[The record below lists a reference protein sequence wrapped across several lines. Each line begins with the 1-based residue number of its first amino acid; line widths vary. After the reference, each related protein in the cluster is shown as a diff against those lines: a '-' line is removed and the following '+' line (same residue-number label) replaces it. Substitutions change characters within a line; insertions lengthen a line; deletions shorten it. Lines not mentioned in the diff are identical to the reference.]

1 MEREV
6 LQDSTLSLHN
16 RLNTSN
22 RDEEL
27 HAVSN
32 GKGDDYFVKENIQG
46 QVSAKHIGRRSAHV
60 KNYSG
65 SNHSYS
71 SKSATLMRPT

>member
-1 MEREV
+1 M

-22 RDEEL
+22 GGEENTAL
-27 HAVSN
+27 FGAS
-32 GKGDDYFVKENIQG
+32 GSMKDSGYLVKENIQG
-46 QVSAKHIGRRSAHV
+46 QVTAKHVGRRSAHV

-65 SNHSYS
+65 SNASH
-71 SKSATLMRPT
+71 